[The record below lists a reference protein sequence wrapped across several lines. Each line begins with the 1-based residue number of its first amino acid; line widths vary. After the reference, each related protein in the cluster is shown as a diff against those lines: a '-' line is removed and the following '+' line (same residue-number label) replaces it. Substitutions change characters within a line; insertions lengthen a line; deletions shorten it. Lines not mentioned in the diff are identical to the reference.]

1 MTARQKQALIASA
14 LLALSGWMM
23 SCTGGGPPPPAKGT
37 PAFFW
42 NAAKETFNAGDY
54 IKASDH
60 LEQLA
65 KTDNEFIARAQP
77 WKLVLDT
84 GMAKGYMELADR
96 FERGGFA
103 NRTNPT
109 PFRRQMSQYRIQAGQ
124 YAMQAAETMFRF
136 REKNK
141 DPEIVLEF
149 TYPTGSAAE
158 IPQLNKIGQGILIQE
173 AELEAVERRTTQREV
188 LLMTCRAVGAPD
200 DTAKTQELFKSPPV
214 KVPRATFLLAF
225 AEAFY
230 DLSGLFGP
238 KKLDQPQRL
247 GVLCKEAL
255 AILKEVPESK
265 KTKDLKAKIEK
276 ALKEAKIT

>member
-1 MTARQKQALIASA
+1 MTARHQKALMTSA
-14 LLALSGWMM
+14 LFALNAWML
-23 SCTGGGPPPPAKGT
+23 SCTGGTPPPPAKGT
-37 PAFFW
+37 PAFYW
-42 NAAKETFNAGDY
+42 TAAKETFAAGDY
-54 IKASDH
+54 VKASDH

-65 KTDNEFIARAQP
+65 KTDNEYIARAQP

-84 GMAKGYMELADR
+84 GMAKGYMILADC

-109 PFRRQMSQYRIQAGQ
+109 PFRRQMSQFRIHAGQ
-124 YAMQAAETMFRF
+124 YAVQAAETMFRF

-158 IPQLNKIGQGILIQE
+158 IPQLNKISQGILIQE
-173 AELEAVERRTTQREV
+173 AELEAVERKTTQREV

-214 KVPRATFLLAF
+214 KVPRATFLMAF

-230 DLSGLFGP
+230 DLSSLFGP

-255 AILKEVPESK
+255 AILREVPESK

>member
-1 MTARQKQALIASA
+1 MTARQNQALISPVV
-14 LLALSGWMM
+14 LALSGWMI
-23 SCTGGGPPPPAKGT
+23 SCTGGAPPPPAKGT
-37 PAFFW
+37 PAFYW
-42 NAAKETFNAGDY
+42 TAARDTFNAGDY

-60 LEQLA
+60 LEQLV
-65 KTDNEFIARAQP
+65 KTDNEYVARAQP

-103 NRTNPT
+103 NRTNPA
-109 PFRRQMSQYRIQAGQ
+109 PFRRHMSQYRIQAGQ

-141 DPEIVLEF
+141 DPQIVLEF

-158 IPQLNKIGQGILIQE
+158 IPQLNRIGQGILIQE

-188 LLMTCRAVGAPD
+188 LMMTCKAVGASE
-200 DTAKTQELFKSPPV
+200 DTAKTQELFKSQPV
-214 KVPRATFLLAF
+214 QVPRATFLLAF

-230 DLSGLFGP
+230 DLSTLFGP

-255 AILKEVPESK
+255 AALKEVPETK
-265 KTKDLKAKIEK
+265 KSKDLKARIEK

>member
-1 MTARQKQALIASA
+1 MTARHSKALMSSA
-14 LLALSGWMM
+14 LFALNAWML
-23 SCTGGGPPPPAKGT
+23 SCTGGAPPPPPKGT
-37 PAFFW
+37 PAFYW
-42 NAAKETFNAGDY
+42 TAARETFNAGDY

-65 KTDNEFIARAQP
+65 KTDNEYIARAQP
-77 WKLVLDT
+77 WKLVLDC
-84 GMAKGYMELADR
+84 GMARGYMELADR
-96 FERGGFA
+96 FERGSFA
-103 NRTNPT
+103 NRINPA

-124 YAMQAAETMFRF
+124 YAVQAAETMFRF

-141 DPEIVLEF
+141 DSEIVLEF
-149 TYPTGSAAE
+149 AYPTGSAAE

-230 DLSGLFGP
+230 DLSALFGP

-247 GVLCKEAL
+247 GALCKEAL
-255 AILKEVPESK
+255 AVLREVPESK
-265 KTKDLKAKIEK
+265 KTKDLKARIEK
-276 ALKEAKIT
+276 ALKEAKIS